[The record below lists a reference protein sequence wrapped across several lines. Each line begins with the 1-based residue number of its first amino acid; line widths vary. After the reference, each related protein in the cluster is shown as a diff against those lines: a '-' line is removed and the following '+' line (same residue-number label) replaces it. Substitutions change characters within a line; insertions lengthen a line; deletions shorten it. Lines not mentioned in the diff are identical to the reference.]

1 MHLRRPTSNFIGSAR
16 DCNSI
21 NDIAKTRIVLSKSKF
36 IRGEKCRKSLW
47 LHVHQRDL
55 SVVLDSQ
62 QAIMNRG
69 TNVGVLARDYFPGGV
84 MAVES
89 DYPTA
94 ESALRT
100 RELIDQGVE
109 TIYEATFIYDDTLI
123 AADILTKIDGQ
134 WHLFECKGS
143 TVVKPYYIRDLAVQ
157 MYVVT
162 GVGITLADA
171 SVMHLNN
178 QYVRHGNLALQEL
191 FTCESVFG
199 MAKGMQD
206 DIPQLLAEFREMLQG
221 QEPQIEIGGH
231 CNSPYACDFMNY
243 CQGLLPTNNAETASE
258 SDNSPIIRHDSVRN
272 QLAQFGYPLYFLD
285 FETMQPAVPMF
296 DESRPYQQI
305 PFQYS
310 LHYLRERGGE
320 LIHSDFLAWPVGD
333 PRPDLIRNLIEAT
346 RGAGK
351 ILTYNVVFE
360 RRMLR
365 EMARDFPEYSDE
377 LQDIISR
384 LEDLM
389 PVFRSKDYYFPS
401 MGRGYSIKTVL
412 PLMVPELSYEELEIN
427 NGGDASS
434 LFLQLYDSNDVE
446 LIEKT
451 RQDLLKYCH
460 LDTLAMVRILGEL
473 EAITNQL

>member
-1 MHLRRPTSNFIGSAR
+1 M
-16 DCNSI
+16 
-21 NDIAKTRIVLSKSKF
+21 LSKSKF

-47 LHVHQRDL
+47 LHIHQRDL
-55 SVVLDSQ
+55 SVVSDTQ

-69 TNVGVLARDYFPGGV
+69 TRVGELARDYFPGGV
-84 MAVES
+84 MAVEGE
-89 DYPTA
+89 YPTA
-94 ESALRT
+94 ESARRT

-123 AADILTKIDGQ
+123 AADILTKTDGQ

-143 TVVKPYYIRDLAVQ
+143 TIVKPYYIRDLAVQ

-162 GVGITLADA
+162 GAGITLADA

-178 QYVRHGNLALQEL
+178 QYVRRGSLALTEL
-191 FTCESVFG
+191 FTCVSVFG
-199 MAKGMQD
+199 VAKGMQD

-221 QEPQIEIGGH
+221 EEPQVAIGGH
-231 CNSPYACDFMNY
+231 CNSPYACDFMEY
-243 CQGLLPTNNAETASE
+243 CRGLLPTDDSEPASE
-258 SDNSPIIRHDSVRN
+258 SDNSPVIHHDFVRN

-310 LHYLRERGGE
+310 LHFLTQKGGE
-320 LIHSDFLAWPVGD
+320 LIHSDFLALPAGD

-351 ILTYNVVFE
+351 ILTYNVGFE
-360 RRMLR
+360 RWMLR
-365 EMARDFPEYSDE
+365 EMARDFPEYSGE

-389 PVFRSKDYYFPS
+389 PVFRSKNYYFPS
-401 MGRGYSIKTVL
+401 MGDGYSLKAVL
-412 PLMVPELSYEELEIN
+412 PLMVPELSYKDLEIN

-434 LFLQLYDSNDVE
+434 LFLQLYDSDDAA

-451 RQDLLKYCH
+451 RQDLLKYV
-460 LDTLAMVRILGEL
+460 TLRP
-473 EAITNQL
+473 